1 MSLRSALF
9 LAKRLQIKSLIS
21 STYHLNGPLVRHDN
35 FIRSNFLSQ
44 CRLCSTSKGEV
55 MKPKLAAIFVLNIFF
70 LKRIDKP
77 AYQPIVEQ
85 APQILSKLFP
95 QTADIQKS
103 AEEIQREEQKKEE
116 EEKKEQESS
125 WKRMKLG

>member
-1 MSLRSALF
+1 M
-9 LAKRLQIKSLIS
+9 
-21 STYHLNGPLVRHDN
+21 
-35 FIRSNFLSQ
+35 
-44 CRLCSTSKGEV
+44 
-55 MKPKLAAIFVLNIFF
+55 AAIFVLNYF
-70 LKRIDKP
+70 LKLIDRP

-103 AEEIQREEQKKEE
+103 AEEIQREQQKKDE

-125 WKRMKLG
+125 WKRMKLGYSFELTPVCWCCFYYPLPLQIRSFWCLGVDVMRLDYL